1 METFFL
7 LKFLYYICTTLIF
20 DMKKNL
26 ILEKTGEIF
35 LKFGFKSV
43 TMDDIANDLGIS
55 KKTIYQYFKNKE
67 DLIAQVVAII
77 HQDLIAKIDYVC
89 SLEFNAIEENFE
101 IKKIFKN
108 LFKEADSSPMHQLQK
123 YYPKIANNVTKT
135 QFKVFKECVKNNI
148 TKGIE
153 QGLYQK
159 NINTSVISTFYFAL
173 AMSIHNNDLF
183 LYQKNSLKKLEIEAL
198 TYHTKAIAT
207 PKGMEVLNEQLL
219 KYHY

>member
-1 METFFL
+1 
-7 LKFLYYICTTLIF
+7 
-20 DMKKNL
+20 MKKAL

-67 DLIAQVVAII
+67 DLIGQVVATI
-77 HQDLIAKIDYVC
+77 HQDLITKIDYVC

-135 QFKVFKECVKNNI
+135 QFKVFRECVKNNI
-148 TKGIE
+148 TKGIA

-159 NINTSVISTFYFAL
+159 NINTTVVATFYFAL
-173 AMSIHNNDLF
+173 AMSTHDNDLF

-207 PKGMEVLNEQLL
+207 PKGMKVLNEQLL